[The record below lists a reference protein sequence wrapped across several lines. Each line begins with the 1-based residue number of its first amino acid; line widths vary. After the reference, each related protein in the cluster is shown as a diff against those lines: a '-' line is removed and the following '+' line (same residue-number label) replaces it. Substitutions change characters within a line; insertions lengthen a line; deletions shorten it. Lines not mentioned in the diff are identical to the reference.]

1 MEEQN
6 IKLTKLTKCAG
17 CGAKVGAGVLA
28 QLLEGI
34 RVHHDPNL
42 LVGFD
47 KSDDASVY
55 KISDE
60 LALVQTV
67 DFFPP
72 IADDPYLFGQI
83 AATNA
88 LSDVYAMG
96 GEPKLCLNIMAVPE
110 DMPKEAVHDILRGG
124 YDKVYEAGALITG
137 GHSILDDEPKYGL
150 AVTGFVHP
158 DKMLTNSA
166 ARPGDVLV
174 LTKPIGIGVLTSA
187 GKADLL
193 TKETVDFMNRMMTTL
208 NKAAR
213 DVMVRYLVHACTD
226 VTGFGLMGHGF
237 EMAQGSDVALHID
250 VSAIDLIPEALE
262 FARMGVLP
270 AGMYRNRSFAE
281 AGVDAGTTEL
291 AVQDLLFD
299 PQTSGGLLMAVDPA
313 DADALLA
320 ELTPVVPQC
329 PAHRHRGRISRR
341 QAYSSAITKNRAAVP
356 PGLIY
361 AKARMAASAASTS
374 ASALAQ
380 PSENRTVPWGNV
392 PSVLWA
398 EGAQCR
404 PQRVRMPYC
413 ASSA

>member
-1 MEEQN
+1 MDEQS

-17 CGAKVGAGVLA
+17 CGAKVGAGVLS

-34 RVHHDPNL
+34 RVHRDPNL

-55 KISDE
+55 KLSDE

-110 DMPKEAVHDILRGG
+110 TMPREAVHDILRGG

-158 DKMLTNSA
+158 EKMLTNAA

-174 LTKPIGIGVLTSA
+174 LTKPLGIGVLTSA
-187 GKADLL
+187 GKAELL
-193 TKETVDFMNRMMTTL
+193 TEETVAHMNRLMTTL
-208 NKAAR
+208 NKSAR
-213 DVMVRYLVHACTD
+213 DVMVRHRVHACTD
-226 VTGFGLMGHGF
+226 VTGFGLLGHGF
-237 EMAQGSDVALHID
+237 EMAQGSDVELHIS
-250 VSAIDLIPEALE
+250 VESVDLLPEALE

-270 AGMYRNRSFAE
+270 AGMYRNRTFAE
-281 AGVDAGTTEL
+281 PAVDAGTVET

-299 PQTSGGLLMAVDPA
+299 PQTSGGLLMAVAPE

-320 ELTPVVPQC
+320 ELAPVVPSAQ
-329 PAHRHRGRISRR
+329 RI
-341 QAYSSAITKNRAAVP
+341 
-356 PGLIY
+356 G
-361 AKARMAASAASTS
+361 
-374 ASALAQ
+374 
-380 PSENRTVPWGNV
+380 TV
-392 PSVLWA
+392 S
-398 EGAQCR
+398 
-404 PQRVRMPYC
+404 PYGGGKRIFLH
-413 ASSA
+413 

>member
-1 MEEQN
+1 MDEQS

-17 CGAKVGAGVLA
+17 CGAKVGAGVLS

-34 RVHHDPNL
+34 RVHRDPNL

-55 KISDE
+55 KLSDE

-110 DMPKEAVHDILRGG
+110 TMPREAVHDILRGG

-158 DKMLTNSA
+158 EKMLTNAA

-174 LTKPIGIGVLTSA
+174 LTKPLGIGVLTSA
-187 GKADLL
+187 GKAELL
-193 TKETVDFMNRMMTTL
+193 TEETVAHMNRLMTTL
-208 NKAAR
+208 NKSAR
-213 DVMVRYLVHACTD
+213 DVMVRHRVHACTD
-226 VTGFGLMGHGF
+226 VTGFGLLGHGF
-237 EMAQGSDVALHID
+237 EMAQGSDVELHIS
-250 VSAIDLIPEALE
+250 VGSVDLLPEALE

-270 AGMYRNRSFAE
+270 AGMYRNRTFAE
-281 AGVDAGTTEL
+281 PAVDAGAVET

-299 PQTSGGLLMAVDPA
+299 PQTSGGLLMAVAPE

-320 ELTPVVPQC
+320 ELAPVVPSAQ
-329 PAHRHRGRISRR
+329 RI
-341 QAYSSAITKNRAAVP
+341 
-356 PGLIY
+356 G
-361 AKARMAASAASTS
+361 
-374 ASALAQ
+374 
-380 PSENRTVPWGNV
+380 TV
-392 PSVLWA
+392 S
-398 EGAQCR
+398 
-404 PQRVRMPYC
+404 PYGGGKRIFLH
-413 ASSA
+413 